1 MNLLGIVHFLAFLI
15 RRNSALPCHGSLIF
29 FLLLSAGPTFAQQFR
44 SSGAMVDA
52 NGAAQDWTI
61 WSARPET
68 APHCFVDSIH
78 YRSNPGSLAISGAS
92 NFVEHGGWEH
102 LVRGVE
108 TGNWYRFTAWYHAE
122 GIASENWQIM
132 ARLDWRD
139 PTNTRAGQPD
149 YANRVTK
156 EGLWT
161 RLSMDAPAP
170 ANARSVALQLYL
182 SNAPAGT
189 VWWNDIALEPI
200 PSPLPRMVKV
210 AAVNLRPSGT
220 TSSADSV
227 NRFIAMIERK
237 IRDKTDVIVLPEGIT
252 SVGTGKSYVDVAE
265 TIPGP
270 STQRLG
276 QLAKERNTYIVAGIY
291 EREGA
296 AVYNTAVLID
306 RSGNVAGK
314 YRKVYL
320 PREEIE
326 GGLTPGRDYPV
337 FQTDFGTVGLMICYD
352 VMFPDPAR
360 ALAGRGAQ
368 IILMPIAGGDETL
381 AKARA
386 IENKLFVVS
395 SGYDFP
401 TMIIDPDGNV
411 LSRTHEDITLASAQ
425 IDLSKRYTDNWLGD
439 MHSRRMRELRLDIP
453 VEQPGLEND
462 PGRNPTG
469 RFNH

>member
-1 MNLLGIVHFLAFLI
+1 
-15 RRNSALPCHGSLIF
+15 
-29 FLLLSAGPTFAQQFR
+29 
-44 SSGAMVDA
+44 
-52 NGAAQDWTI
+52 
-61 WSARPET
+61 
-68 APHCFVDSIH
+68 
-78 YRSNPGSLAISGAS
+78 LAISGAS

-102 LVRGVE
+102 VE
-108 TGNWYRFTAWYHAE
+108 NGIEPGKWYRFTAWYQAD
-122 GIASENWQIM
+122 GIASENWQIV
-132 ARLDWRD
+132 ARLDWRKD
-139 PTNTRAGQPD
+139 ANTRTGQPD
-149 YANRVTK
+149 YANLTLK

-161 RLSMDAPAP
+161 RLSIDAPAP
-170 ANARSVALQLYL
+170 ENANAVALQLYL

-189 VWWNDIALEPI
+189 VWWDDISLESI
-200 PSPLPRMVKV
+200 PAPPPRNVKV
-210 AAVNLRPSGT
+210 VAVNLKPSGM
-220 TSSADSV
+220 TSSADSID
-227 NRFIAMIERK
+227 RFIAMTERS

-252 SVGTGKSYVDVAE
+252 AIGTGKSYVEVAE
-265 TIPGP
+265 TIPGAA
-270 STQRLG
+270 TQRLG
-276 QLAKERNTYIVAGIY
+276 QLAKARNTYIVAGIY

-368 IILMPIAGGDETL
+368 LILMPIAGGDETL
-381 AKARA
+381 ARARA

-411 LSRTHEDITLASAQ
+411 LSKTHVDGTLAQAQ
-425 IDLSKRYTDNWLGD
+425 IDLSRRYTDAWLGD

-453 VEQPGLEND
+453 TEQPGIVND
-462 PGRNPTG
+462 NGSGALTRAQ
-469 RFNH
+469 